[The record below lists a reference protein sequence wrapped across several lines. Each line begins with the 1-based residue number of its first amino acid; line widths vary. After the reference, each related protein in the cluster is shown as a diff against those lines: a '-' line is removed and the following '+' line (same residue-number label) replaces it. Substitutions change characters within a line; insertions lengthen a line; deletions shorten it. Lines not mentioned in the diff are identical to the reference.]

1 MSVINGRMP
10 INSPIR
16 ELQEQDAVK
25 YFKDYMDFCEK
36 DGMEIPSKEPYNL
49 AIAALEEV
57 QQYRE
62 FGTVRQVEDFIADW
76 RKYRGLGNF
85 EELREAMEKQRAK
98 KPVEDRC
105 AEHIHYKCKCGY
117 IFRTEYAD
125 GLRAGCIYR
134 YCPDCGQ
141 AIVS

>member
-1 MSVINGRMP
+1 MSAINGRMP

-16 ELQEQDAVK
+16 ELQEKDAVK

-36 DGMEIPSKEPYNL
+36 DGMGIPSKEPYNL
-49 AIAALEEV
+49 AIAA
-57 QQYRE
+57 
-62 FGTVRQVEDFIADW
+62 I
-76 RKYRGLGNF
+76 
-85 EELREAMEKQRAK
+85 EKQVPK

-105 AEHIHYKCKCGY
+105 TEHTHYKCKCGY

-141 AIVS
+141 AIDWSEEE